1 MPSAPEEDFFL
12 ALPNPIMKPD
22 QHDYQIL
29 DNYHKGLLSPEEIS
43 GLQERMDNDPE
54 FKTEAEAWLELVSGI
69 KFYGDRLQMQRT
81 LETIHQQTKKEGYNR
96 PIVSQ
101 PFPSFKKY
109 WKLSAVAASVMI
121 ASVIGTIWITGSLK
135 KEQTANYKELRRTVE
150 QIKKS
155 QKQIIDSLAES
166 KGNGSAFIPGKYSG
180 TGFLL
185 SSNGYVATSYHV
197 IKESDSVVIENETYG
212 RMKASVVYSD
222 AQNDIAVL
230 KISTAEFKVKKVFPF
245 TISKKEADLGE
256 YVYTLGFP
264 REDIVFG
271 EGSVSASTGFG
282 QNPDAYQ
289 VSIPV
294 NPGNSGSPLL
304 NTRGD
309 VIGVVS
315 GVQTET
321 AGAAFATKS
330 LKLLEVLTS
339 EAADSLSRPL
349 LFPKLNT
356 MKGLDRVAQVK
367 KWKEFVFMV
376 RVYK

>member
-1 MPSAPEEDFFL
+1 
-12 ALPNPIMKPD
+12 MKPD
-22 QHDYQIL
+22 QNDYQIL

-43 GLQERMDNDPE
+43 RLKERMDNDPE

-69 KFYGDRLQMQRT
+69 KFYGERVHMQKT
-81 LETIHQQTKKEGYNR
+81 LEAIHQQTKAEGYNK
-96 PIVSQ
+96 PVGSQ

-109 WKLSAVAASVMI
+109 WRLSAVAASVMI
-121 ASVIGTIWITGSLK
+121 ASVIGTIWLTGSLK

-155 QKQIIDSLAES
+155 QKQIIDDLAES
-166 KGNGSAFIPGKYSG
+166 KGNNNVFIPGKYSG
-180 TGFLL
+180 TGFLI
-185 SSNGYVATSYHV
+185 SANGYVATSYHV

-230 KISTAEFKVKKVFPF
+230 KISPAEFKVKKIFPF

-271 EGSVSASTGFG
+271 EGSVSASTGFS

-349 LFPKLNT
+349 IFPKQNT
-356 MKGLDRVAQVK
+356 MKGLDRVDQIK

>member
-29 DNYHKGLLSPEEIS
+29 DNYHKGLLSLEEIS

-69 KFYGDRLQMQRT
+69 KFYGDRRQMQKT
-81 LETIHQQTKKEGYNR
+81 LETIHQQTKAEGYNR
-96 PIVSQ
+96 PIASQ

-166 KGNGSAFIPGKYSG
+166 KGNAFIPGKYSG
-180 TGFLL
+180 TGFLI

-230 KISTAEFKVKKVFPF
+230 KITTPEFKVKKVFPF
-245 TISKKEADLGE
+245 TVSKKEADLGE

-339 EAADSLSRPL
+339 EAADSLSQPL
-349 LFPKLNT
+349 LFPKQNT
-356 MKGLDRVAQVK
+356 MKGLDRVAQIK